1 MSEYLWQSM
10 ASVAMWVFKLKPKD
24 YMSEMKIIYDT
35 IYGNLHWSNTRKLSK
50 KTLNSTTD
58 VYLIGEK

>member
-1 MSEYLWQSM
+1 M

-58 VYLIGEK
+58 VYLIGDK